1 MQKSQFVELAHENTK
16 YIRYEEILLN
26 EIFNNFK
33 LS

>member
-1 MQKSQFVELAHENTK
+1 MQKFHFVELAHENTK

>member
-1 MQKSQFVELAHENTK
+1 MQKFHFVELAHENTK
-16 YIRYEEILLN
+16 YIRYEKILFG